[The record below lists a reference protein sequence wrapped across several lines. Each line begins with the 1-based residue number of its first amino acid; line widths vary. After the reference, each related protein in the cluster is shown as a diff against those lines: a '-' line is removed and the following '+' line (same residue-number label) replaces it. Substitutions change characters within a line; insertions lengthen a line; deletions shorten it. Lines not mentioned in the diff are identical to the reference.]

1 MKSIKQ
7 LIFASV
13 FALATIIS
21 PLTVTADEQLPKV
34 MGEVKKVKAKSGKI
48 TIKHEPIPNLDMPGM
63 SMVFRIAEGVDI
75 SEYKKG
81 DAVEFTVV
89 ERDGKMVIL
98 SIGKSE

>member
-1 MKSIKQ
+1 MNSIKQ
-7 LIFASV
+7 FIFASI
-13 FALATIIS
+13 FALATIINPS
-21 PLTVTADEQLPKV
+21 TVVADEELPKV

-81 DAVEFTVV
+81 DAVEFTVI

>member
-1 MKSIKQ
+1 MNSIKQ
-7 LIFASV
+7 LIIASV

-21 PLTVTADEQLPKV
+21 PSTVVADEELPKV

>member
-21 PLTVTADEQLPKV
+21 PLTVKADEQLPKV

>member
-1 MKSIKQ
+1 MNRIKHI
-7 LIFASV
+7 IFAAM
-13 FALATIIS
+13 FAVAAITS
-21 PLTVTADEQLPKV
+21 PLTAVADEELPKV

-75 SEYKKG
+75 TQYKKG

-89 ERDGKMVIL
+89 ERDGKMVIVT
-98 SIGKSE
+98 IDKAE

>member
-1 MKSIKQ
+1 MNRIRQ
-7 LIFASV
+7 TIFAV
-13 FALATIIS
+13 MFAAAAIFS
-21 PLTVTADEQLPKV
+21 PFAASADEELPKV

-63 SMVFRIAEGVDI
+63 SMVFRIDEGVDI

-98 SIGKSE
+98 SIAKSE

>member
-7 LIFASV
+7 LIFALV
-13 FALATIIS
+13 FALATSIS
-21 PLTVTADEQLPKV
+21 PSTVVADEELPKV

-75 SEYKKG
+75 TEYKKG
-81 DAVEFTVV
+81 DTVEFTVV

-98 SIGKSE
+98 SIGKPE

>member
-1 MKSIKQ
+1 MNRIKHI
-7 LIFASV
+7 IFAAM
-13 FALATIIS
+13 FAVAAITS
-21 PLTVTADEQLPKV
+21 SLTAVADEELPKV

-75 SEYKKG
+75 TQYEKG

-89 ERDGKMVIL
+89 ERDGKMVIVT
-98 SIGKSE
+98 IDKAE

>member
-1 MKSIKQ
+1 MNTTIQ
-7 LIFASV
+7 IIFSAI
-13 FALATIIS
+13 FALATIVS
-21 PLTVTADEQLPKV
+21 PSTAMADEELPKV

-63 SMVFRIAEGVDI
+63 SMVFRINEGVDI
-75 SEYKKG
+75 TQYKKG

-98 SIGKSE
+98 SIDKSE